1 MRNILVFLL
10 YSLLLNYNFASA
22 AASDYAKSVVG
33 QGGAVFA
40 LSNSSKSVMHVF
52 DAMPKMALYKY
63 TGSEYKDIYKIG
75 LNRGNDKARHGTV
88 VYPQHTTN
96 RDHFTL
102 FYPLKTA
109 QDGGTMLVEIE
120 DMDLAGVGYKTAVI
134 STQDV
139 VFNIAER
146 LNQDFNL
153 EHQVGMR
160 PVTSFKGIDKAY
172 IEFKPNEKSH
182 FKGVMKNRYLVTI
195 TLSGVNA
202 LANCS
207 DVEAYIA
214 DYVTQIGVEGLPPS
228 LDK

>member
-1 MRNILVFLL
+1 MRNSLVFLF
-10 YSLLLNYNFASA
+10 YSLLSDCTFASA

-63 TGSEYKDIYKIG
+63 TGSEYKDIYKIE
-75 LNRGNDKARHGTV
+75 LKRGNDEARHRTV
-88 VYPQHTTN
+88 VYLQHTTN

-146 LNQDFNL
+146 WNQDFNL
-153 EHQVGMR
+153 EHQAEMR
-160 PVTSFKGIDKAY
+160 PVTRFKGIDKAY

-182 FKGVMKNRYLVTI
+182 FKGVMKNR
-195 TLSGVNA
+195 
-202 LANCS
+202 
-207 DVEAYIA
+207 
-214 DYVTQIGVEGLPPS
+214 
-228 LDK
+228 